1 MTDGREEPRVLAM
14 TEVLNSYRHEWIQLN
29 RMPDERLLNS
39 IFDCHARG
47 RADVCRP

>member
-1 MTDGREEPRVLAM
+1 
-14 TEVLNSYRHEWIQLN
+14 
-29 RMPDERLLNS
+29 MPDERLLNS